1 MTIKVIVFLLAIIT
15 ISACND
21 YEQYFSPSENLII
34 SVSRFDDN
42 NGHYNF
48 EDIRR
53 HNLNGKFI
61 QQKNS
66 NKIVI
71 NNIQASWIAI
81 KASNLTNPE
90 KNYLLE
96 LNRPTLDKVTAYI
109 PNKTGQWTI
118 IETGDRLPFSKR
130 ILLHENFLFS
140 ISGRILKQYD
150 NPIYL
155 KIHNPVITFSSIN
168 LWEDRQFQ
176 SINANKSLW
185 MGVFFGTLLSLIVF
199 NFLIYLSIRDNSYLW
214 YVGYLGFI
222 LFYLLAISGYS
233 FRYFWPNSPN
243 WANQSTYFS
252 LLISMSMGLGFCRSM
267 FNILLISPFLAT
279 IMKWT
284 GIIIALLAFSGLI
297 IGYPFMAKYMSY
309 LGLVVIII
317 MLHAVIT
324 SVRSGYKP
332 AYYAGLGFLFL
343 FAGSLM
349 LILFKL
355 EILPRNIIS
364 EYGIQIGVTFEAFL
378 LSFALAYRI
387 NYVNEQ
393 LKLSNQKVLSTEKLF
408 SRKLIGIQDEERK
421 QTAATLHD
429 SIGQKLLVMK
439 IQLAQIFTR
448 FDVDKNHIKVK
459 SVQGLIHEVINDIR
473 DISHSLHP
481 HQIERLT
488 LKEALDDVVL
498 QSFKDTDFHFSYDFN
513 TIAACLDKKKS
524 LHIYRI
530 VQESINNIIKH
541 SGAKNVEF
549 RSQRIN
555 DDHIEMIIKDDGR
568 GIIKQNWFEVGDYT
582 KAYGLSSIKERV
594 NSLGGSVR
602 FSSPNNGGFQTNIII
617 SCNSGNDSHEYQ

>member
-1 MTIKVIVFLLAIIT
+1 MTRIVILLLVLIG

-21 YEQYFSPSENLII
+21 YKQYLPLSKNLIF
-34 SVSRFDDN
+34 SVSRFDDKA
-42 NGHYNF
+42 GSYSF
-48 EDIRR
+48 EDIRKQ
-53 HNLNGKFI
+53 NFDGKFI
-61 QQKNS
+61 QQKNI

-71 NNIQASWIAI
+71 NNDVQASWITI
-81 KASNLTNPE
+81 KASDLINPD

-109 PNKTGQWTI
+109 INDTAQWTVIKTG
-118 IETGDRLPFSKR
+118 DLLPFSNR
-130 ILLHENFLFS
+130 IIPHENFLFS

-155 KIHNPVITFSSIN
+155 KIHNPVITFSSIS
-168 LWEDRQFQ
+168 LWESKQFQ
-176 SINANKSLW
+176 SFNANKSLL
-185 MGVFFGTLLSLIVF
+185 MGVFFGTLLSLIIF
-199 NFLIYLSIRDNSYLW
+199 NFLIYLSTRDTSYLW
-214 YVGYLGFI
+214 YVAYLGFI

-233 FRYFWPNSPN
+233 FRFFWPNSPN
-243 WANQSTYFS
+243 WANLSTYFS

-267 FNILLISPFLAT
+267 FHISFISPFLAN

-284 GIIIALLAFSGLI
+284 GIITVLLAVSGLI

-309 LGLVVIII
+309 LGLIVIVI

-324 SVRSGYKP
+324 SIRSGYKP

-387 NYVNEQ
+387 NYANEQ
-393 LKLSNQKVLSTEKLF
+393 LKLSSQKVLSAEKSF
-408 SRKLIGIQDEERK
+408 SRKLLDFQDKERK

-439 IQLAQIFTR
+439 IQLAQIFTL
-448 FDVDKNHIKVK
+448 FDVDKNHNKVK

-488 LKEALDDVVL
+488 LTEALDDVVL
-498 QSFKDTDFHFSYDFN
+498 QSFKGTDIHFSYDF
-513 TIAACLDKKKS
+513 TIITSCFDKKKS

-541 SGAKNVEF
+541 SDAKNVEF
-549 RSQRIN
+549 ICKSI
-555 DDHIEMIIKDDGR
+555 DDDYIEMLIKDDGR
-568 GIIKQNWFEVGDYT
+568 GVINKNWFKVGDYK

-594 NSLGGSVR
+594 NSLGGVVI
-602 FSSPNNGGFQTNIII
+602 FSSPAKGGFQIKIIL
-617 SCNSGNDSHEYQ
+617 SCNNGNNSHEHQ